1 MFRSLSMDVVEPTGI
16 TMQKTLSLKVS
27 VSKTL
32 VATVEPEGAS
42 VSLTWTS
49 SKPEVVT
56 VDDAGNVFGVITGTT
71 NIKASYGDLSA
82 STYVTVS

>member
-1 MFRSLSMDVVEPTGI
+1 MVEPTGI

-27 VSKTL
+27 ISKTL

-42 VSLTWTS
+42 VSLMWTS
-49 SKPEVVT
+49 SKPEVAT
-56 VDDAGNVFGVITGTT
+56 VDDAGNVLGITPGTT
-71 NIKASYGDLSA
+71 SIRASHGDLSA